1 MTLRQ
6 FASRFLIVL
15 GLCAFG
21 QSSPPAF
28 VRPATKLQAA
38 VVVAPS
44 RPQVSVWTLLSG
56 AAQALGGE
64 ARLRSIAAVELNGVS
79 VWYQREQSER
89 PEGPWVAT
97 YTDFT
102 DVRNFG
108 ADAVRRSS
116 RARVYS
122 TPDWVDNRD
131 WTAESTTLV
140 ASGVGLRR
148 TNGTLAP
155 AGTPWDLGILPVGL
169 GPERVVLAA
178 IDAKDARMESD
189 EPLDGYTHH
198 VVSFTSADARVRLIL
213 NVPSLLPKAVEI
225 TRARPYEI
233 FWAPWGDVS
242 TRVTFG
248 VWTLEPEGV
257 RYPRLWEYSTGGQP
271 DGRIDITRVRVNP
284 AVAAADFE
292 IPGDVR
298 EHAIAGRRRV
308 ADAPF
313 GSPQRPAQEIAP
325 GVVHVPG
332 SWDIVEI
339 KQDDGVVILDGPLSS
354 DYSAKVIADASQRFG
369 GAPVKAVVT
378 TSDSWPHIGGMRE
391 YVARGI
397 PVYALDLNVPILT
410 RLFAAKYDTFPDALA
425 RSPKRPVL
433 HVVAGKTT
441 VGAGANRLEIYP
453 LRTATGERQ
462 MMVYLPQHQLLYT
475 SDLFTINQGRVFL
488 PQQVGEAVEAAARE
502 HLTVTSAIGMHYDVL
517 PWAAIVKSATPPLRA
532 GAASGG
538 GARRPR

>member
-1 MTLRQ
+1 M
-6 FASRFLIVL
+6 SE
-15 GLCAFG
+15 
-21 QSSPPAF
+21 
-28 VRPATKLQAA
+28 
-38 VVVAPS
+38 
-44 RPQVSVWTLLSG
+44 LLSG

-64 ARLRSIAAVELNGVS
+64 AKLRSIAAVEVSGLS

-97 YTDFT
+97 YADFT

-108 ADAVRRSS
+108 ADAVRRTS

-148 TNGTLAP
+148 TNGMLAP
-155 AGTPWDLGILPVGL
+155 AGSPWDLGILPVGL

-178 IDAKDARMESD
+178 LDAKDARAEAD
-189 EPLDGYTHH
+189 EHLDGYAHH
-198 VVSFTSADARVRLIL
+198 VISFTSAGARVRLIL
-213 NVPSLLPKAVEI
+213 NAPSLLPKAVEI
-225 TRARPYEI
+225 TRARPYETY
-233 FWAPWGDVS
+233 WAPWGDI
-242 TRVTFG
+242 TERVTFG
-248 VWTLEPEGV
+248 VWTLEPEGI
-257 RYPRLWEYSTGGQP
+257 RYPRLWDFSTGGQP
-271 DGRIDITRVRVNP
+271 DGRVDITRVRINP
-284 AVAAADFE
+284 TLAAADFE
-292 IPGDVR
+292 IPDDVR
-298 EHAIAGRRRV
+298 QRAIAGRRRV

-313 GSPQRPAQEIAP
+313 GSPQRPAKELAP
-325 GVVHVPG
+325 GIVHVPG

-369 GAPVKAVVT
+369 GAPVKAVIS

-425 RSPKRPVL
+425 KVPKRPVMR
-433 HVVAGKTT
+433 VVFNKTI
-441 VGAGANRLEIYP
+441 VGSGPNRLEIYP
-453 LRTATGERQ
+453 FRTATGERQ

-475 SDLFTINQGRVFL
+475 SDLFTISQGRVFL

-502 HLTVTSAIGMHYDVL
+502 HLVVASAFGMHYDVL
-517 PWAAIVKSATPPLRA
+517 PWATIVQSAAPPQR
-532 GAASGG
+532 AASASGS
-538 GARRPR
+538 GARRSR